1 MKKFF
6 NNFAEDVVEFLIEV
20 VIEGLI
26 DIFAS

>member
-26 DIFAS
+26 DIFTS